1 VKRRRVPRPDLL
13 SVTIYHNPQ
22 CSTSRK
28 TLELIREAGIEPVVI
43 EYRQTGWTKAL
54 LKSLFKAMKAK
65 PRDLLRVN
73 GTPAEELGLT
83 NPSVTDDRLLA
94 AMIEHPILVQ
104 RPIVVTDKST
114 ILARPQEKVLEIL

>member
-1 VKRRRVPRPDLL
+1 MP
-13 SVTIYHNPQ
+13 VTLYHNPQ

-28 TLELIREAGIEPVVI
+28 VLDLIREAGIEPVVVD
-43 EYRQTGWTKAL
+43 YRKAGWTKNL
-54 LKSLFKAMKAK
+54 LISLFRAMKAYSGK
-65 PRDLLRVN
+65 ETGPRDLLRVS

-83 NPSVTDDRLLA
+83 DPAVSNDRLLA

-104 RPIVVTDKST
+104 RPIVVSDKGT

>member
-1 VKRRRVPRPDLL
+1 M

-28 TLELIREAGIEPVVI
+28 TLELIREAGIEPVIVD
-43 EYRQTGWTKAL
+43 YRQTGWTKSL
-54 LKSLFKAMKAK
+54 LTSLFRTMKAK

-73 GTPAEELGLT
+73 GTPAEDMGLT
-83 NPSVTDDRLLA
+83 DPAVSDERLLD

-104 RPIVVTDKST
+104 RPIVVSDKGT
-114 ILARPQEKVLEIL
+114 ILARPQEKVLAIL

>member
-1 VKRRRVPRPDLL
+1 M

-28 TLELIREAGIEPVVI
+28 TLELIREAGIEPVI
-43 EYRQTGWTKAL
+43 IDYRQAGWTKNL
-54 LKSLFKAMKAK
+54 LKSLFKAMKVYSGQRVG

-83 NPSVTDDRLLA
+83 DPAVSDDRLLT
-94 AMIEHPILVQ
+94 AMVAHPILVQ
-104 RPIVVTDKST
+104 RPIVVTDKGT

>member
-1 VKRRRVPRPDLL
+1 M

-28 TLELIREAGIEPVVI
+28 TLELIREAGIEPVIV
-43 EYRQTGWTKAL
+43 EYRQAGWTKAL
-54 LKSLFKAMKAK
+54 LKSLFKAMKAHSGK
-65 PRDLLRVN
+65 EIGPRDLLRVN

-83 NPSVTDDRLLA
+83 DPAVSDERLLA
-94 AMIEHPILVQ
+94 AMVEHPILVQ
-104 RPIVVTDKST
+104 RPIVVSDKAT

>member
-1 VKRRRVPRPDLL
+1 M

-28 TLELIREAGIEPVVI
+28 TLELIREAGIEPVIVD
-43 EYRQTGWTKAL
+43 YRQTGWTKSL
-54 LKSLFKAMKAK
+54 LTSLFRAMKAK

-73 GTPAEELGLT
+73 GTPAEDLGLT
-83 NPSVTDDRLLA
+83 DPAVSDERLLD

-104 RPIVVTDKST
+104 RPIVVSDKGT
-114 ILARPQEKVLEIL
+114 ILARPQEKVLAIL

>member
-1 VKRRRVPRPDLL
+1 M

-28 TLELIREAGIEPVVI
+28 TLELIREAGIEPVIVD
-43 EYRQTGWTKAL
+43 YRQTGWTKSL
-54 LKSLFKAMKAK
+54 LTSLFRTMKAK

-73 GTPAEELGLT
+73 GTPAEDLGLT
-83 NPSVTDDRLLA
+83 DPAVSDERLLD

-104 RPIVVTDKST
+104 RPIVVSDKGT
-114 ILARPQEKVLEIL
+114 ILARPQEKVLAIL

>member
-1 VKRRRVPRPDLL
+1 MP
-13 SVTIYHNPQ
+13 VTIYHNPQ

-28 TLELIREAGIEPVVI
+28 TLELIREAGIEPVVVD
-43 EYRQTGWTKAL
+43 YRKAGWTKDL
-54 LKSLFKAMKAK
+54 LKSLFRAMKAK

-83 NPSVTDDRLLA
+83 DPAVSDDRLLA
-94 AMIEHPILVQ
+94 AMIEQPILVQ
-104 RPIVVTDKST
+104 RPIVVSDKGA

>member
-1 VKRRRVPRPDLL
+1 M

-28 TLELIREAGIEPVVI
+28 TLELIREAGIEPVIV
-43 EYRQTGWTKAL
+43 EYRQAGWTKAL
-54 LKSLFKAMKAK
+54 LKSLFRAMKAK

-83 NPSVTDDRLLA
+83 DPAVSDERILA
-94 AMIEHPILVQ
+94 AMVEHPILVQ
-104 RPIVVTDKST
+104 RPIVVSDKAT
-114 ILARPQEKVLEIL
+114 ILARPQEKVLDIL